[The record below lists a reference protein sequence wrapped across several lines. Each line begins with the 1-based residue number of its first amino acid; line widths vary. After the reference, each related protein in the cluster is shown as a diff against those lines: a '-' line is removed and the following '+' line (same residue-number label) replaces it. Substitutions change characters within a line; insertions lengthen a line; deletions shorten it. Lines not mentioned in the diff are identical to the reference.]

1 MAGARYNK
9 AIALLEAGQPVFGSG
24 LVWNGNLD
32 EMMYFADSDYD
43 LVMIEM
49 EHEGLS
55 FNNLRASLQF
65 LLNRRRIAEG
75 GSLQADPTPVV
86 RIPPNTREQNQW
98 VIKQALDT
106 GVYGLILP
114 HLDTVEG
121 AQAAVRAARYPQAP
135 GAAGSE
141 APGMAGS
148 GPAGA
153 AAAESAGSGAVDSE
167 PTGVAESAAAEPDP
181 AAGERGWWYRIA
193 PRYWGL
199 TPAEYYDA
207 ADVWPINP
215 DGNLLLMGIVEEP
228 TGVRNLPDILRE
240 ARGIGAIWAGPGD
253 MSVALGHKG
262 NANHPEVQ
270 EMLLRILGICQN
282 AGVPCAVG
290 CTAEEVAMRL
300 EQGFR
305 ILITAPTRTAGG
317 LAEGR
322 RLAGR

>member
-1 MAGARYNK
+1 MPNPIRYNK
-9 AIALLEAGQPVFGSG
+9 VIQLLEQGQPVFGTG
-24 LVWNGNLD
+24 LIWNGNLD
-32 EMMYFADSDYD
+32 EMTYFADSDYD
-43 LVMIEM
+43 MVMIEM

-65 LLNRRRIAEG
+65 LLNRKRIADAG
-75 GSLQADPTPVV
+75 GLQADPTPVV
-86 RIPPNTREQNQW
+86 RIPPNAREQNQW

-121 AQAAVRAARYPQAP
+121 AQSAVRAARYPQAP
-135 GAAGSE
+135 GAA
-141 APGMAGS
+141 
-148 GPAGA
+148 
-153 AAAESAGSGAVDSE
+153 DFE
-167 PTGVAESAAAEPDP
+167 P
-181 AAGERGWWYRIA
+181 AGERGWWYRIA

-207 ADVWPINP
+207 ADIWPIDP

-240 ARGIGAIWAGPGD
+240 VKGIGAIWAGPGD

-262 NANHPEVQ
+262 NASHPEVQ
-270 EMLLRILGICQN
+270 EMLLRILDTCQN

-290 CTAEEVAMRL
+290 CTAAEVPMRL

-305 ILITAPTRTAGG
+305 ILITAPTRSADG
-317 LAEGR
+317 LAKGR

>member
-1 MAGARYNK
+1 MPNPIRYNK
-9 AIALLEAGQPVFGSG
+9 VIQLLENDQPVFGTG
-24 LVWNGNLD
+24 LIWNGNLD
-32 EMMYFADSDYD
+32 EMTYFADSDYD

-65 LLNRRRIAEG
+65 LLNRKRIAAAAG
-75 GSLQADPTPVV
+75 LQADPTPVV

-121 AQAAVRAARYPQAP
+121 AQAAVRAARYPQVP
-135 GAAGSE
+135 
-141 APGMAGS
+141 
-148 GPAGA
+148 
-153 AAAESAGSGAVDSE
+153 
-167 PTGVAESAAAEPDP
+167 GVADFEP
-181 AAGERGWWYRIA
+181 AGERGWWYRIA

-199 TPAEYYDA
+199 TPSEYYDA
-207 ADVWPINP
+207 ADVWPIDP

-228 TGVRNLPDILRE
+228 TGVRNLPDILR
-240 ARGIGAIWAGPGD
+240 AAKGIGAIWAGPGD

-290 CTAEEVAMRL
+290 CTAAEVPMRL
-300 EQGFR
+300 EQGFN
-305 ILITAPTRTAGG
+305 ILITAPTRTADG

-322 RLAGR
+322 RIAGR